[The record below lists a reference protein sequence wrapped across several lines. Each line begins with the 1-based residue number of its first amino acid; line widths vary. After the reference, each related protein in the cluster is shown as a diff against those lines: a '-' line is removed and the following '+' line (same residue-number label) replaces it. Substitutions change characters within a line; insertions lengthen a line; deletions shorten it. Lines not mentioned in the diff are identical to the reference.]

1 MANKRNGKQKGKRS
15 GKPNGM
21 LVYALLLMVAF
32 SFRAA
37 VARFCA
43 TDAPDDGKV
52 YAQIARNVLEQ
63 HVYSHESEPP
73 YLPTLIRLPGYPLF
87 LSGVYS
93 IFGHGDNTA
102 VRFVQALI
110 DAASCA
116 LIALVA
122 FYWEPDKERKRHSS
136 IAALALAS
144 VCPFTTIYVAT
155 ILTETLTVFFEVAM
169 CLTATLALRATTQ
182 SGARKNAIWL
192 WALTGLI
199 AGLAVLVRPDSGLF
213 ALAIGITLVVTALLR
228 STDVKLSRKR
238 EEVLSRFARVSY
250 LGAVFSL
257 AFCLVLAPWTIRNFR
272 VFHLFQPLAP
282 AHAEMPGEFV
292 ARGYLT
298 WVRTWIDDSLYVG
311 PALWAMDTST
321 IKLKDFP
328 DTAFD
333 SAEEKQRV
341 GILLDKYNQPAE
353 EQELFTAKP
362 GTQIAPTP
370 DQPNEDTEPANP
382 TNEPSPTE
390 ESEQTGNTEGGD
402 EDEATDE
409 GDENAPS
416 DQAVD
421 QPVEMTPEIDA
432 GFAQIASERIARHP
446 FRYYVLLP
454 LKRARS
460 LWFDTHS
467 QYYPFEGELLPLSD
481 LDYDIHQQYWL
492 PLFAGLTFIYSLLGI
507 AGGWFLW
514 QTRDF
519 IARQWLL
526 LASLMIFL
534 RLGFFATLENPEPR
548 YVVEIFPF
556 LSILGG
562 IAVVRLAA
570 ILRNGKQTPA
580 MQNRER

>member
-21 LVYALLLMVAF
+21 LVYALLLVVAF

-37 VARFCA
+37 VARFYA
-43 TDAPDDGKV
+43 TDAPDDGRV

-87 LSGVYS
+87 LAGVYS
-93 IFGHGDNTA
+93 IFGHGNNTA

-110 DAASCA
+110 DTASCA

-155 ILTETLTVFFEVAM
+155 ILTETLTVFFAVAM
-169 CLTATLALRATTQ
+169 CLTATLALRATAQ

-192 WALTGLI
+192 WVLTGLI
-199 AGLAVLVRPDSGLF
+199 AGLAVLARPDSGLF

-272 VFHLFQPLAP
+272 MFHLFQPLAP

-321 IKLKDFP
+321 IKLKDLP
-328 DTAFD
+328 DYAFD

-353 EQELFTAKP
+353 EQELFAAKP
-362 GTQIAPTP
+362 GTQSAPTP
-370 DQPNEDTEPANP
+370 DQQDESTEPANP
-382 TNEPSPTE
+382 TNEPSPPE
-390 ESEQTGNTEGGD
+390 ESDQAGNTEGDD
-402 EDEATDE
+402 EDEDTDE

-432 GFAQIASERIARHP
+432 GFAQIARERIARHP

-492 PLFAGLTFIYSLLGI
+492 PLFSGLTFIYSLLGI
-507 AGGWFLW
+507 AGGLFLW

-526 LASLMIFL
+526 LATLMIFL

-548 YVVEIFPF
+548 YVVETFPF

-570 ILRNGKQTPA
+570 LLRHGKKTPG
-580 MQNRER
+580 MQNRKR